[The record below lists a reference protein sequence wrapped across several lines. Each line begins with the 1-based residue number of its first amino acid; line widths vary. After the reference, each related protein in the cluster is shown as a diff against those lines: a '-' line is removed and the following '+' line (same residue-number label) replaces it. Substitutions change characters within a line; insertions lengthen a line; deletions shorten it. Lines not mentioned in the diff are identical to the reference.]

1 MPKTRQKLQGIQHNQ
16 SFGDDSI
23 QGMFFEA
30 VTLEQ
35 CSLVRT
41 EFNHCSGSY
50 LSFKDC
56 TIWDPSFR
64 FCGDWDHIS
73 LINTTVETVEEPLDV
88 SVFSRIEGS
97 TLRDVIISGKRQQD
111 HAPLVL
117 INSTV
122 SGRLANFAI
131 AEDQSQNQLLGCDL
145 RGCAVYNVRFLG
157 ILVDRCQLPN
167 SVHSLVLNN
176 WSDLADEVFSKAM
189 FTFKSS
195 ASTKAEKTAASIVMD
210 EIQLDAGA
218 FHSAHGTQRLG
229 AKKLNLTRDRGVR
242 LVSELLDT
250 TLLVDI
256 ANAVRAIYA
265 PWL

>member
-1 MPKTRQKLQGIQHNQ
+1 MSNPRQKLQGIQHNQ
-16 SFGDDSI
+16 LFDDDSI

-30 VTLEQ
+30 ITLEQ

-56 TIWDPSFR
+56 TIRDPSFR
-64 FCGDWDHIS
+64 SCGDWDHIS
-73 LINTTVETVEEPLDV
+73 LINTTVEKNEEPLDV
-88 SVFSRIEGS
+88 SVFSRIEGN
-97 TLRDVIISGKRQQD
+97 TLHDVIISGRRQQY
-111 HAPLVL
+111 HAPLAL
-117 INSTV
+117 INSTI

-131 AEDQSQNQLLGCDL
+131 AKNQSQNQLLGCDL
-145 RGCAVYNVRFLG
+145 RDCAVYNVRFVG
-157 ILVDRCQLPN
+157 IPVDRCQLPN
-167 SVHSLVLNN
+167 SVHSFVLNN

-189 FTFKSS
+189 FTFKNP
-195 ASTKAEKTAASIVMD
+195 AATTTEKTAAPIVMD

-229 AKKLNLTRDRGVR
+229 AKKLNLTRDRGAR

-250 TLLVDI
+250 TLPVKI
-256 ANAVRAIYA
+256 ANAIRAIYA

>member
-1 MPKTRQKLQGIQHNQ
+1 MPNPRQKLQGIQHNQ
-16 SFGDDSI
+16 SFDDDSI

-30 VTLEQ
+30 ITLEQ

-56 TIWDPSFR
+56 TIRDPSFR
-64 FCGDWDHIS
+64 SCGDWDHIS
-73 LINTTVETVEEPLDV
+73 LINTTVEKVEEPLDV

-97 TLRDVIISGKRQQD
+97 TLRDVIIIGRRQQD
-111 HAPLVL
+111 HAPLAL
-117 INSTV
+117 INSTI
-122 SGRLANFAI
+122 SGRLANFTI
-131 AEDQSQNQLLGCDL
+131 AENQSQNQLLGCDL
-145 RGCAVYNVRFLG
+145 RDCAVYNVRFLG
-157 ILVDRCQLPN
+157 IPVDRCQLPN

-189 FTFKSS
+189 FTFKNP
-195 ASTKAEKTAASIVMD
+195 AATTTEKTAASIVMD
-210 EIQLDAGA
+210 EIQLDAGT

-229 AKKLNLTRDRGVR
+229 AKKLNLSHDRGAR

-250 TLLVDI
+250 TVPVEI
-256 ANAVRAIYA
+256 ANAIRAIYA

>member
-1 MPKTRQKLQGIQHNQ
+1 MGAAPAASNNRNQGKCLGTKPGALQ
-16 SFGDDSI
+16 
-23 QGMFFEA
+23 
-30 VTLEQ
+30 
-35 CSLVRT
+35 
-41 EFNHCSGSY
+41 
-50 LSFKDC
+50 
-56 TIWDPSFR
+56 
-64 FCGDWDHIS
+64 
-73 LINTTVETVEEPLDV
+73 
-88 SVFSRIEGS
+88 FSRIEGS

-131 AEDQSQNQLLGCDL
+131 AENQSQNQLLGCDL

-157 ILVDRCQLPN
+157 IPVDRCQLPN

-218 FHSAHGTQRLG
+218 FHSAHGTHRLG
-229 AKKLNLTRDRGVR
+229 AKKLNLTRDRGAR

-250 TLLVDI
+250 TVPVEI
-256 ANAVRAIYA
+256 ANAIRAIYA